1 MLKTRCLARRRI
13 TAPFSLERISS
24 GARSRLKPRAEEK
37 PWWGDERR
45 ERRWVRIS
53 EVVERRR
60 MRALEIQKIVR
71 IVLSVS
77 GEVVSRPDVGDANR
91 SRMVGSDDGGRILLT
106 IRATWWRIATRT
118 EGMSSMSARRTSSLR

>member
-1 MLKTRCLARRRI
+1 MLKTRCLARRRS

-24 GARSRLKPRAEEK
+24 GARSRLKPRAEER

-53 EVVERRR
+53 EVCERRR

-71 IVLSVS
+71 MVLSVR
-77 GEVVSRPDVGDANR
+77 GEVVRRPDVVDSRR
-91 SRMVGSDDGGRILLT
+91 SKTVGRDDGGRILLT
-106 IRATWWRIATRT
+106 MRAT
-118 EGMSSMSARRTSSLR
+118 